1 MLFFLINIKLNPAE
15 LAEWDED
22 LLGKEMQEI
31 INIDMSQFGFS
42 IGEDADSELFIYI
55 GSLLTHLKFER
66 YIKEK
71 SIATMGD
78 SILVNLDF

>member
-1 MLFFLINIKLNPAE
+1 MQKTIEKLLELLIKH
-15 LAEWDED
+15 
-22 LLGKEMQEI
+22 KEE
-31 INIDMSQFGFS
+31 FS
-42 IGEDADSELFIYI
+42 NYTLKVHRSCLSLRVNEVENDSELFIYI
-55 GSLLTHLKFER
+55 GSLLTHLKFEK

>member
-1 MLFFLINIKLNPAE
+1 MQKTIEKLLELLIKH
-15 LAEWDED
+15 
-22 LLGKEMQEI
+22 KEE
-31 INIDMSQFGFS
+31 FGNYTLKVHRS
-42 IGEDADSELFIYI
+42 CLSLSLRVDGVENNSELFIYI
-55 GSLLTHLKFER
+55 GSLLTHLKLER

>member
-1 MLFFLINIKLNPAE
+1 MQKTIEKLLELLIKH
-15 LAEWDED
+15 
-22 LLGKEMQEI
+22 KEE
-31 INIDMSQFGFS
+31 FGNYTLKVHRS
-42 IGEDADSELFIYI
+42 CLSLRVDGVENDSELFIYI